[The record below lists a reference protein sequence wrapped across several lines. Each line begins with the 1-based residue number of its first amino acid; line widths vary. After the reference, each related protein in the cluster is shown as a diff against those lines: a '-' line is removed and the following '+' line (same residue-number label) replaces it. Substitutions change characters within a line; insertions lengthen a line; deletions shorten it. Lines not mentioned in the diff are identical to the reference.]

1 MFPHIPGGQSG
12 QKEPRLLPFRL
23 GLRKIKSFLAILIG
37 FCIWQTLRLFLP
49 GLEMHPIFVYIYGVL
64 ELRETSDKTR
74 DFGGM
79 RIRATFTA
87 ILIGLPLM
95 LLHDRLS
102 PILEGSWTCTA
113 LEITILSV
121 GALIVLGV
129 AECVR
134 CRAYCGL
141 AAAIYIIL
149 LITHFESSSYL
160 YSIMRA
166 FQTMIGVFSAW
177 LINVKILPHPPKPGT
192 LSWRLEEWLGNHSKD
207 SSNGKV

>member
-1 MFPHIPGGQSG
+1 MSRNSSVK
-12 QKEPRLLPFRL
+12 KEPRFLPFRL
-23 GLRKIKSFLAILIG
+23 GLRKIKSFLAIVLG
-37 FCIWQTLRLFLP
+37 FIIWQTLRLFLP

-102 PILEGSWTCTA
+102 PVLAGSWTCTA

-177 LINVKILPHPPKPGT
+177 LINVKFLPHPPKPGT
-192 LSWRLEEWLGNHSKD
+192 LSWRLEEKLGMIPKND
-207 SSNGKV
+207 P